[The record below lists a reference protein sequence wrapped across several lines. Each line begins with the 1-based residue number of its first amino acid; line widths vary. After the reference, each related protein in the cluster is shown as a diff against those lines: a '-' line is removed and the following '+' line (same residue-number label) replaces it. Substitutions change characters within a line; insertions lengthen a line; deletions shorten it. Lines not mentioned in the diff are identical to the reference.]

1 MTSSQHNL
9 NKTKKIK
16 KTNIDKKSLWEK
28 FDNDFKNEQD
38 NASVLS
44 QSQQESQ
51 IECVFTNS
59 EGKEKG
65 NGNGKEKD
73 ICDCCEYAL
82 FLSDEGFLT
91 CTNRTCGVIYK
102 VVDQG
107 AEWRFYGADD
117 NGSDDPTR
125 CGMPINPLL
134 EQSSYGCKVMC
145 PSKSSYEMRKIR
157 RYTEWQ
163 SMPYNE
169 KMRYDEGQRISILA
183 DHGGIPKII
192 IDEAMRLHKRLSE
205 AKSFRGLNRDGII
218 AATIYVSAMINN
230 NPRTAKEIATIFKL
244 DTTSATKGCRN
255 AVTILN
261 ELEHEMDNSDKINLC
276 KTTPLTFI
284 DRYCSQ
290 LNINAELTKLCKF
303 ISQKIQKNNMIPE
316 NTPNSIASGILYF
329 VAQKCN
335 LNVTKRSVHK
345 VSDVSEV
352 TINKC
357 FKKLEEFQDQ
367 IIPQVIL
374 NKYN

>member
-1 MTSSQHNL
+1 MASTIHNNL

-28 FDNDFKNEQD
+28 FDNDFMND
-38 NASVLS
+38 NCNNDNN
-44 QSQQESQ
+44 
-51 IECVFTNS
+51 IECVFTKR
-59 EGKEKG
+59 E
-65 NGNGKEKD
+65 EKD
-73 ICDCCEYAL
+73 TCDCCEYPL

-102 VVDQG
+102 VVDQSP
-107 AEWRFYGADD
+107 EWRFYGADD
-117 NGSDDPTR
+117 NGADDPTR

-183 DHGGIPKII
+183 DQGGIPKII

-218 AATIYVSAMINN
+218 AATIYVSAMINK

-261 ELEHEMDNSDKINLC
+261 ELEHEMDNTEKINLC

-303 ISQKIQKNNMIPE
+303 ISHKIQKNNMIPE

-357 FKKLEEFQDQ
+357 FKKLEELQDQ
-367 IIPQVIL
+367 IIPQIVL
-374 NKYN
+374 NKYNRLS

>member
-38 NASVLS
+38 NASLLS

-59 EGKEKG
+59 EGKEK
-65 NGNGKEKD
+65 GNGKEKD

-183 DHGGIPKII
+183 DQGGIPKII

-230 NPRTAKEIATIFKL
+230 NPRTAKEIATIFNL